1 MTSTSGNLISPVSRT
16 LYLPV
21 AVGGLYQRPSP
32 VPVDSSTSKAATWEP
47 QVKTCSWCCST
58 GRMRRPV
65 DPRVAQAH
73 ISRVRFKQQ
82 LAAEGA
88 VRVGMDFNTP
98 RVRFEPP
105 PTGVLHGIP
114 HPFNTPRVRFERG
127 GAGGAGSAASRLSIP
142 QGYDSNSSHHT
153 APPGMQPF
161 QYPKGT
167 IRTVV
172 AAAVA
177 PVGAHFQYP
186 KGTIRTNGGPQGSSF
201 CEPFNTPR
209 VRFERSS
216 IGASARRG
224 PSFNTPRVRFERAS
238 SRPDEVSRSTFNTPR
253 VRFEPCL
260 PSAP

>member
-98 RVRFEPP
+98 RVRFELPDP
-105 PTGVLHGIP
+105 STFHRAI
-114 HPFNTPRVRFERG
+114 
-127 GAGGAGSAASRLSIP
+127 S
-142 QGYDSNSSHHT
+142 
-153 APPGMQPF
+153 
-161 QYPKGT
+161 
-167 IRTVV
+167 
-172 AAAVA
+172 
-177 PVGAHFQYP
+177 
-186 KGTIRTNGGPQGSSF
+186 
-201 CEPFNTPR
+201 
-209 VRFERSS
+209 
-216 IGASARRG
+216 
-224 PSFNTPRVRFERAS
+224 SFNTPRVRFELEGKSSSCIAPGTAFNTPRVRFELEPESIAS
-238 SRPDEVSRSTFNTPR
+238 ATSPTFNTPR
-253 VRFEPCL
+253 VRFEPAL
-260 PSAP
+260 ARLGDAFHSGLSIPQGYDSN

>member
-21 AVGGLYQRPSP
+21 AIGGLYQRPSP

-98 RVRFEPP
+98 RVRFEPSCRSP
-105 PTGVLHGIP
+105 SGVKPASFQYPKGTIR
-114 HPFNTPRVRFERG
+114 TRACPRSTHRPYH
-127 GAGGAGSAASRLSIP
+127 LSIP
-142 QGYDSNSSHHT
+142 QGYDSNVSGR
-153 APPGMQPF
+153 ALDA
-161 QYPKGT
+161 
-167 IRTVV
+167 RV
-172 AAAVA
+172 AVLS
-177 PVGAHFQYP
+177 
-186 KGTIRTNGGPQGSSF
+186 IPQGYDS
-201 CEPFNTPR
+201 N
-209 VRFERSS
+209 
-216 IGASARRG
+216 
-224 PSFNTPRVRFERAS
+224 
-238 SRPDEVSRSTFNTPR
+238 
-253 VRFEPCL
+253 
-260 PSAP
+260 